1 MTGLLNRIAN
11 YFKEWDGVDE
21 TAPSMELTVRNL
33 IYKEEFSM
41 LTLENFSPMNRTK
54 TIGNSMYRISNTEP
68 TNGTGKWYIHETYN
82 DGTDWNGNNAHHNSD
97 LQTVID
103 IFNGITKEKEV
114 VSLKS

>member
-1 MTGLLNRIAN
+1 
-11 YFKEWDGVDE
+11 
-21 TAPSMELTVRNL
+21 
-33 IYKEEFSM
+33 M

-68 TNGTGKWYIHETYN
+68 NNGTGKWYIHETYN
-82 DGTDWNGNNAHHNSD
+82 DGTEWSGNNAHHNSD

-114 VSLKS
+114 VSLKN